1 MKRVHSS
8 DEGFVLLTSLI
19 VIVIMTGLIL
29 AFVEQVRTEQNI
41 AGNDL
46 DYTNAFYAA
55 EAGLEKQ
62 NADLSKL
69 FQQTIFP
76 TTAQI
81 DAIEALASQP
91 VLPDIT
97 YTEYTVTGGQSTNL
111 TAAINDSTTTI
122 PTVSTAGWPTT
133 GYFMIDSEEITYT
146 GLTATSF
153 TGAVR
158 GANATAA
165 AAHGNARIVSRSRVI
180 LIAEGPNEGLAAQV
194 IPFDLT
200 VTAQAGRGSEARL
213 NRETQVALVPVFQ
226 FGVFTDSDLA
236 FHAGPSFDFGG
247 RVHTNGNLFL
257 MQGGGAGN
265 TLTMSQRVTA
275 VREVIR
281 MQRSNRR
288 VNDSHLRTVSILTSP
303 GNFRNLGLNEGSV
316 VAGLGSAANAAWPG
330 LSLTTYNGNIL
341 NGDTGAKPLT
351 LPFAG
356 GGAAPVEIIRR
367 PPAGE
372 DPTSILGQSRL
383 YNQAS
388 VRILLSDSTANLP
401 GGVGYPLNDSL
412 EGNPWNYTV
421 DATRPPFAE
430 TDASDSDF
438 KDALGNDETSDN
450 PAIDGFIKIDI
461 RLLNGNWQDVTMEV
475 LNLGISQT
483 NPDAILKFQR
493 LKTGAGNGS
502 QTATDYWSL
511 KLYDTREGELRQYIS
526 SGPNTKPSNMT
537 KLGLMGIIELDVTN
551 LRRWFEGTIGV
562 NGVNALNNSGYI
574 VYFSDRRG
582 NRDNNGNETGEF
594 GWEDYVNPNSQQG
607 TPNGVLDEGED
618 VNENGTLE
626 TYGANLPV
634 APFTPSTDLWANRYN
649 QNQAK
654 KNKIHYFRR
663 GLRLVNGGGANL
675 PDPGFTVSAENAV
688 YVQGNY
694 NADNTGFGGT
704 HSFAAVIADTVKLL
718 SNAWSDDKSFSH
730 PQSLAAAG
738 RNATSTW
745 FRVALAAGKTPMFT
759 YPNNAISDSGFG
771 GDGGV
776 HNFFHYM
783 ERWSGDTLSY
793 LGSLVSLYHSH
804 QAIGLMKCCQIT
816 YSPPIRNFTFD
827 VEFLVPSQLPPGIP
841 RFRDINNLSFRQTIR
856 SDF

>member
-1 MKRVHSS
+1 MAENRQG
-8 DEGFVLLTSLI
+8 ERGFVLMTSLI
-19 VIVIMTGLIL
+19 VIIIMTGLIMGFL
-29 AFVEQVRTEQNI
+29 DQVRTEQNI

-55 EAGLEKQ
+55 EAGLEQQ
-62 NADLSKL
+62 NSDLSKL
-69 FQQTIFP
+69 FQLTIFP
-76 TTAQI
+76 TTAQM
-81 DAIEALASQP
+81 DAIEAPASRP
-91 VLPDIT
+91 VLPNVT

-111 TAAINDSTTTI
+111 TGAINDSTTTI
-122 PTVSTAGWPTT
+122 PVVSTAGWPTT
-133 GYFMIDSEEITYT
+133 GYFMIDTEEITYT
-146 GLTATSF
+146 GLTATTF

-165 AAHGNARIVSRSRVI
+165 ASHGNARMVSRSRVI
-180 LIAEGPNEGLAAQV
+180 MIAEGPNEGLAAQV

-213 NRETQVALVPVFQ
+213 NRETQVALIPVFQ
-226 FGVFTDSDLA
+226 FGVFSDSDLA
-236 FHAGPSFDFGG
+236 FHAGPTFAFGG

-257 MQGGGAGN
+257 MQGGGSSN

-275 VREVIR
+275 VAEVIR

-288 VNDSHLRTVSILTSP
+288 VNTSHLRTVEILTSP
-303 GNFRNLGLNEGSV
+303 GNYRNLALGEGSV
-316 VAGLGSAANAAWPG
+316 VAGLGSATYSGWAT

-356 GGAAPVEIIRR
+356 GGAAPIEIIRR
-367 PPAGE
+367 PPAAE

-388 VRILLSDSTANLP
+388 VRILLSDAAANLP
-401 GGVGYPLNDSL
+401 GGVGYPLNANL
-412 EGNPWNYTV
+412 EGSPWNYTV
-421 DATRPPFAE
+421 DSTHPPFAM

-438 KDALGNDETSDN
+438 KDALGNDETTDN

-461 RLLNGNWQDVTMEV
+461 QLLNGTWQDVTMEV
-475 LNLGISQT
+475 LDLGISQGNT
-483 NPDAILKFQR
+483 DAILKFQR
-493 LKTGAGNGS
+493 LKTGATNGS
-502 QTATDYWSL
+502 TDPTDYWSL
-511 KLYDTREGELRQYIS
+511 KLYDTREGELRQYIA
-526 SGPNTKPSNMT
+526 SGVKPSNMT
-537 KLGLMGIIELDVTN
+537 KLGLMGLVELDVTN
-551 LRRWFEGTIGV
+551 LRRWFEGTIGM
-562 NGVNALNNSGYI
+562 NGAIALNNSGYI

-594 GWEDYVNPNSQQG
+594 GWEDYVNPNSAQG
-607 TPNGVLDEGED
+607 TPNEGED
-618 VNENGTLE
+618 VNENNTLE

-634 APFTPSTDLWANRYN
+634 SPFTPSTDLWADRYN
-649 QNQAK
+649 ENQAK
-654 KNKIHYFRR
+654 KNKIYYFRR

-675 PDPGFTVSAENAV
+675 PDPGFTVAAENAV

-694 NADNTGFGGT
+694 NADSSGFNGT
-704 HSFAAVIADTVKLL
+704 HSYAAVIADTVKLL
-718 SNAWSDDKSFSH
+718 SNAWDDDKSFSH
-730 PQSLAAAG
+730 PQSLSSAG

-759 YPNNAISDSGFG
+759 YPSNTISDSGFG
-771 GDGGV
+771 GDGGA

-804 QAIGLMKCCQIT
+804 QTIGLMKCCAIT
-816 YSPPIRNFTFD
+816 YSPPTRNFTFD
-827 VEFLVPSQLPPGIP
+827 VEFLVPSQLPPGTP
-841 RFRDINNLSFRQTIR
+841 RGSGTSTTCR
-856 SDF
+856 SGRRSRRIS